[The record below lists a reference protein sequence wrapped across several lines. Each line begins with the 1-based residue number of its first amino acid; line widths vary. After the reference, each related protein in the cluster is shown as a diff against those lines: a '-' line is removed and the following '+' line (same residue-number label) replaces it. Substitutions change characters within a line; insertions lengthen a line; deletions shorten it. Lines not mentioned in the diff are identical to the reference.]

1 MWAPRPGEER
11 FGVVVYII
19 VDPLGSKNSRDR

>member
-1 MWAPRPGEER
+1 
-11 FGVVVYII
+11 VVYII